1 MTPDIRV
8 RMTTRKRPSAGVL
21 TALPLLGLLAACTEP
36 LDFDLRG
43 QIGAF
48 NTTESAQKAT
58 AKRPRPDARGLIT
71 YPNYQVAVARR
82 GDTVADVAARVGIPA
97 KEIAAFN
104 GVQPTDKLRADEV
117 LVLPRKAPAT
127 GSGSVDIAALA
138 GQAIDNAPDT
148 TPPPGSIST
157 STLEPAPA
165 APATPA
171 PKVQS
176 GPEPVRHKV
185 ERGETAY
192 TIARLYQVPVRS
204 LAEWN
209 GLGSDFAIREG
220 QYLLIPVSDRP
231 APAVTPAAKTTQPGE
246 GSVTPTPP
254 SATRPL
260 PDEKISP
267 VPPEPPKVKV
277 DPPTRKST
285 AEMDWPVQGNII
297 RTYSKGKN
305 DGIDIAA
312 GPGTAVGAAAA
323 GQVVAIT
330 EDTKGIPIIVIRHDG
345 DLLTVYANVANI
357 EVNRGDSVRRGQKI
371 AELRSGSEAYLHFEV
386 RNGVDSVNPTPYLE

>member
-8 RMTTRKRPSAGVL
+8 RMTTRKHPSARML

-165 APATPA
+165 APA

-204 LAEWN
+204 LAERTGPRRTGHVACPTSLYSEHSSEQEIAIVETTNWSGRPRFWSGKR
-209 GLGSDFAIREG
+209 GLNVEYRDSPSSWMIGS
-220 QYLLIPVSDRP
+220 
-231 APAVTPAAKTTQPGE
+231 
-246 GSVTPTPP
+246 
-254 SATRPL
+254 
-260 PDEKISP
+260 
-267 VPPEPPKVKV
+267 
-277 DPPTRKST
+277 
-285 AEMDWPVQGNII
+285 
-297 RTYSKGKN
+297 
-305 DGIDIAA
+305 
-312 GPGTAVGAAAA
+312 
-323 GQVVAIT
+323 
-330 EDTKGIPIIVIRHDG
+330 
-345 DLLTVYANVANI
+345 
-357 EVNRGDSVRRGQKI
+357 
-371 AELRSGSEAYLHFEV
+371 
-386 RNGVDSVNPTPYLE
+386 RNSQHK